1 MPKKRNSRK
10 KSIQNVQSI
19 GCPHLHTHT
28 LPQFGISTCFSCL
41 MIYHNGCE
49 YRKIEDSKEA
59 IQSIKIL
66 KTHLDDIRVTAD
78 VNRLHIQFKNN
89 FDELS
94 VFSSELDSLSKRLEV
109 AIQQNNSQEF
119 VEVKEAALK
128 LMQKL
133 DNSEMMAVYAKHW
146 VHSLLDRRVNGIS
159 KTELKS
165 CSNKLNSN
173 ENTKHLEN
181 EEWDSTHE
189 ETKDD
194 YKDDYFMLIESY
206 GTKYRDLEAKVKTL
220 DKAKKE
226 LESKVNSFEEYKKE
240 AEEKCKKLDTEIADS
255 KKLNDENTKKIEGLK
270 EG

>member
-10 KSIQNVQSI
+10 KSIQNIQSI

-28 LPQFGISTCFSCL
+28 LPQLGISTCFSCL

-66 KTHLDDIRVTAD
+66 QTHLDDIRVTAD
-78 VNRLHIQFKNN
+78 ANRLHIQFKNF

-109 AIQQNNSQEF
+109 AIQQNNFQDF
-119 VEVKEAALK
+119 VIVKEDALK
-128 LMQKL
+128 LMLKL
-133 DNSEMMAVYAKHW
+133 DSSQMMSVYAKHW

-159 KTELKS
+159 KTEFTS
-165 CSNKLNSN
+165 NSNKLKSN
-173 ENTKHLEN
+173 ENIKNWEN
-181 EEWDSTHE
+181 EILEKSKE
-189 ETKDD
+189 ETKNSW
-194 YKDDYFMLIESY
+194 KDDYIILMENY
-206 GTKYRDLEAKVKTL
+206 ANKYNDLESKVKTL
-220 DKAKKE
+220 NETKKE
-226 LESKVNSFEEYKKE
+226 LESKVYIFEDYKKE
-240 AEEKCKKLDTEIADS
+240 AEEKCLKLDAEISDF
-255 KKLNDENTKKIEGLK
+255 KKLNAENTKKIEGLE